1 MKGLLRLTLLVALAT
16 VCAARAQDAPVRI
29 LVGFP
34 PGGSADLIAR
44 LAADKAR
51 DALGVPVIV
60 ENRPG
65 AGGQIAAE
73 ALKNAAPD
81 GKTLMAAPVFTTVI
95 SPLTY
100 RRLPY
105 DPEKDFAAVSLAVN
119 FQLAFTAGPATPAT
133 TLAEYVA
140 WVKADPRRASFGVP
154 AAGSLPHFF
163 GLMLG
168 RAIGVDLVHV
178 AYKGGAPLLNDL
190 IGGQV
195 PAGIDVLSE
204 AVPHH
209 RAGKVRILASSG
221 TKRSPIAPE
230 VPTFAEFGYP
240 QIQGDGWFAF
250 HAPAKT
256 PRAAIER
263 LSAALAGA
271 IRSTDVTERLLK
283 LGFEPVGSTPE
294 QLARRMAEDR
304 AKWAPIVQASGFSV
318 DQ

>member
-1 MKGLLRLTLLVALAT
+1 MGSLLCGVALIAL
-16 VCAARAQDAPVRI
+16 AAAVPVRAQDAVRV

-44 LAADKAR
+44 LAADRAR
-51 DALGVPVIV
+51 DALGVSVIV

-81 GKTLMAAPVFTTVI
+81 GKTLMAAPVAVTVI
-95 SPLTY
+95 APLTH
-100 RRLPY
+100 RKLTY
-105 DPEKDFAAVSLAVN
+105 DPEKDFAPVSLAVN

-133 TLAEYVA
+133 TLAEYIA
-140 WVKADPRRASFGVP
+140 WVKGDPRRASFGVP

-163 GLMLG
+163 GLLLG
-168 RAIGVDLVHV
+168 RAIGTELVHV

-190 IGGQV
+190 IGGQI

-204 AVPHH
+204 AIPQH

-221 TKRSPIAPE
+221 VKRSPIAPE
-230 VPTFAEFGYP
+230 VPTFTELGYA

-250 HAPAKT
+250 HAPVRT
-256 PRAAIER
+256 PKAVVDRLSSAFGAAIR
-263 LSAALAGA
+263 AP
-271 IRSTDVTERLLK
+271 DVAERLLK
-283 LGFEPVGSTPE
+283 IGFEPVGSSAE
-294 QLARRMAEDR
+294 ELARRMAEDR
-304 AKWAPIVQASGFSV
+304 ARWAPIVKASGFSV

>member
-1 MKGLLRLTLLVALAT
+1 VRAAILVCALA
-16 VCAARAQDAPVRI
+16 VASPVAAQDAVRV

-34 PGGSADLIAR
+34 PGGGADLIAR

-51 DALGVPVIV
+51 EALGVAVVV

-81 GKTLMAAPVFTTVI
+81 GKTLMASPVAVTVI
-95 SPLTY
+95 APLTH
-100 RRLPY
+100 RKLAY

-119 FQLAFTAGPATPAT
+119 FQLAFTVGPATPAT

-140 WVKADPRRASFGVP
+140 WVKGDSRRGSFGVP

-163 GLMLG
+163 GLLLG
-168 RAIGVDLVHV
+168 RAIGTELVHIP
-178 AYKGGAPLLNDL
+178 YKGGAPLLNDL
-190 IGGQV
+190 IGGQI
-195 PAGIDVLSE
+195 PAGVDVLSE
-204 AVPHH
+204 AIPQH

-221 TKRSPIAPE
+221 AKRSAIANE
-230 VPTFAEFGYP
+230 IPTFTELGYP

-256 PRAAIER
+256 PAATIER
-263 LSAALAGA
+263 LSAAFGGA
-271 IRSTDVTERLLK
+271 IRAPDVTERLAK
-283 LGFEPVGSTPE
+283 IGFEPVGSTAAE
-294 QLARRMAEDR
+294 LARRMAEDR
-304 AKWAPIVQASGFSV
+304 ARWAPVVKASGFSV
-318 DQ
+318 EQ

>member
-1 MKGLLRLTLLVALAT
+1 MRAAILVCALA
-16 VCAARAQDAPVRI
+16 VASPVAAQDAVRV

-34 PGGSADLIAR
+34 PGGGADLIAR

-51 DALGVPVIV
+51 EALGVAVVV

-81 GKTLMAAPVFTTVI
+81 GKTLMASPVAVTVI
-95 SPLTY
+95 APLTH
-100 RRLPY
+100 RKLAY

-119 FQLAFTAGPATPAT
+119 FQLAFTVGPATPAT

-140 WVKADPRRASFGVP
+140 WVKGDSRRGSFGVP

-163 GLMLG
+163 GLLLG
-168 RAIGVDLVHV
+168 RAIGTELVHIP
-178 AYKGGAPLLNDL
+178 YKGGAPLLNDL
-190 IGGQV
+190 IGGQI
-195 PAGIDVLSE
+195 PAGVDVLSE
-204 AVPHH
+204 AIPQH

-221 TKRSPIAPE
+221 AKRSAIANE
-230 VPTFAEFGYP
+230 IPTFTELGYP

-256 PRAAIER
+256 PAATIER
-263 LSAALAGA
+263 LSAAFGGA
-271 IRSTDVTERLLK
+271 IRAPDVTERLAK
-283 LGFEPVGSTPE
+283 IGFEPVGSTAAE
-294 QLARRMAEDR
+294 LARRMAEDR
-304 AKWAPIVQASGFSV
+304 ARWAPVVKASGFSV
-318 DQ
+318 EQ